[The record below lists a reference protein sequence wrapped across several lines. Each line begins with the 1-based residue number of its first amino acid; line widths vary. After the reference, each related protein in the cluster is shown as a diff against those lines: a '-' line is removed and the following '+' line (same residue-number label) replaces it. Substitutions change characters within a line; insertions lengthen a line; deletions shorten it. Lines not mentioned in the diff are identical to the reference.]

1 MTWKTA
7 AFSGVRATASR
18 DASQGLWN
26 ISLMRTILSIGV
38 LTMPDHSTIRIGEYK
53 IQSTKQAVRRFKTIL
68 DKLEVPHILDD
79 VSFHN
84 TLLDLYR
91 MKFLYKTDVWKV
103 EKDGSVSLKNRFGHN
118 GRFENRCLTVRNFL
132 EFQFVNLDLL
142 EKEEAEF
149 LSDQIYEFEFKSN
162 LSVKTG

>member
-1 MTWKTA
+1 M
-7 AFSGVRATASR
+7 F
-18 DASQGLWN
+18 D
-26 ISLMRTILSIGV
+26 
-38 LTMPDHSTIRIGEYK
+38 PSTIRIGENK
-53 IQSTKQAVRRFKTIL
+53 IRSNKHAVRKLKAIL
-68 DKLEVPHILDD
+68 DKLEVPHVLDD

-103 EKDGSVSLKNRFGHN
+103 EKDGSVSLKNRFGHS
-118 GRFENRCLTVRNFL
+118 GGFENRCLTIKDRL

-162 LSVKTG
+162 LSAKTG